1 MFCVGLR
8 PLSRRCR
15 RSWIGSFGV
24 VLLGAVMVAG
34 LLLPTTPAQADGMTW
49 TSRSAARDL
58 KWNSVAYGQDGSGNP
73 LWVAVAESGT
83 GDRVM
88 TSPDGIAWTDRS
100 SALDNA
106 WFSVAH
112 GQDGSGNPLWVA
124 VAASGSGARVMT
136 SPDGITWTARPSAGD
151 DRSWRSVA
159 YGNGIWVAVANS
171 GIGNRVMTSPDGIIW
186 TNQVSAADSAWLSVA
201 YGQDGSGNPLWVAVA
216 TGGSGDRVMTSPDG
230 VTWTGA
236 TAAANMWRSVAYGQ
250 DGSGNGLWVAV
261 DLGFSGTGD
270 RVMTSPDGT
279 NWTSRTAAAAVAWFS
294 VAYGDG
300 LWVAVANAGD
310 GSAVMTSRDGVEWT
324 LQDSANPPWRSVA
337 YGNGTWVAVAFS
349 GTDRV
354 MTSSGVAVAGQ
365 PVAEAVA
372 AVPPSVSC
380 VPSVPVAGG
389 PVTCTV
395 SGGDAGIDILWRAAY
410 NPVIAEAG
418 VTLDDS
424 GSGEFSFVVP
434 AAALGEDLTVELV
447 EWAAPLSL
455 GVVAGSVPASV
466 PSGEGPVPVWTILLA
481 ALVGVGLMRGA
492 FAKD

>member
-159 YGNGIWVAVANS
+159 
-171 GIGNRVMTSPDGIIW
+171 
-186 TNQVSAADSAWLSVA
+186 
-201 YGQDGSGNPLWVAVA
+201 
-216 TGGSGDRVMTSPDG
+216 
-230 VTWTGA
+230 
-236 TAAANMWRSVAYGQ
+236 
-250 DGSGNGLWVAV
+250 
-261 DLGFSGTGD
+261 
-270 RVMTSPDGT
+270 
-279 NWTSRTAAAAVAWFS
+279 
-294 VAYGDG
+294 
-300 LWVAVANAGD
+300 
-310 GSAVMTSRDGVEWT
+310 
-324 LQDSANPPWRSVA
+324 
-337 YGNGTWVAVAFS
+337 
-349 GTDRV
+349 
-354 MTSSGVAVAGQ
+354 
-365 PVAEAVA
+365 
-372 AVPPSVSC
+372 
-380 VPSVPVAGG
+380 
-389 PVTCTV
+389 
-395 SGGDAGIDILWRAAY
+395 
-410 NPVIAEAG
+410 
-418 VTLDDS
+418 
-424 GSGEFSFVVP
+424 
-434 AAALGEDLTVELV
+434 
-447 EWAAPLSL
+447 
-455 GVVAGSVPASV
+455 
-466 PSGEGPVPVWTILLA
+466 
-481 ALVGVGLMRGA
+481 
-492 FAKD
+492 